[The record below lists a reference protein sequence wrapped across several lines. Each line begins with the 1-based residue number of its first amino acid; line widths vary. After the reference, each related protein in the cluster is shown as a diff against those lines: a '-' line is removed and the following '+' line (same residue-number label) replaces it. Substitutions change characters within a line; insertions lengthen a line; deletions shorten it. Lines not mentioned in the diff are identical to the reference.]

1 MNNNIDKY
9 DDLDIELQDIE
20 QMLGPKCEF
29 RASESLKDEV
39 MNKARL
45 AAKPRRTI
53 RLWPWVAAA
62 CVAGVIA
69 LFLLPPKTTDSDDV
83 GGKPLVAK
91 VEKEY
96 VQQPVKEEQPVVA
109 EVPETETNKTQKR
122 AKQHHPASTSD
133 LGTSTEE
140 NEPEESPVQMSEETR
155 MELLMAYLSS
165 PNQEMQREIDPEEEV
180 KQLRLRGERMLSQID
195 IK

>member
-53 RLWPWVAAA
+53 RLWPWAVAACA
-62 CVAGVIA
+62 VGVIA
-69 LFLLPPKTTDSDDV
+69 LFLLPPQATETNEIGS
-83 GGKPLVAK
+83 KPLTAK
-91 VEKEY
+91 VGEKP
-96 VQQPVKEEQPVVA
+96 VQKQVKEELPVVA
-109 EVPETETNKTQKR
+109 DEAESETSQTEKQ
-122 AKQHHPASTSD
+122 AKVHQPSSTSD
-133 LGTSTEE
+133 LGNPAEETEQE
-140 NEPEESPVQMSEETR
+140 KCPVQMSEETR
-155 MELLMAYLSS
+155 MELLMAYLSTS
-165 PNQEMQREIDPEEEV
+165 NQEMQREIDPEEEV